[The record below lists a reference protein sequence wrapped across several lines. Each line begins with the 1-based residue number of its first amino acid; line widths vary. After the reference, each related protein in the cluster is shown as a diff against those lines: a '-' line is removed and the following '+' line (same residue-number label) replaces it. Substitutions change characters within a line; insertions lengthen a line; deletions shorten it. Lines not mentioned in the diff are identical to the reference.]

1 MLLLELLLLLKLLLL
16 LELLLLL
23 LLLLLLSLPERS
35 IHAGHRLLR
44 LHLLRLLM
52 RGVSGRVRRVLGD
65 GHEDGHVLGARGH
78 AARPHRGGLGA
89 TSIAAAADH
98 GRRVHDGLLLLRRHL
113 LELRLR
119 LQLAHDEAGLLLV
132 LLLELMRL
140 LRWELLLLHGKAT
153 DGHLLL
159 LLRVWGKER

>member
-1 MLLLELLLLLKLLLL
+1 M
-16 LELLLLL
+16 
-23 LLLLLLSLPERS
+23 
-35 IHAGHRLLR
+35 
-44 LHLLRLLM
+44 
-52 RGVSGRVRRVLGD
+52 SGRVRRVLGD

-159 LLRVWGKER
+159 LLRVWGKERYTRRWCGKPVSLVPTHTCNAIIRINNNKGGGRMIENRDYLLAPPPT

>member
-16 LELLLLL
+16 LELEL

-35 IHAGHRLLR
+35 VHAGHRLLR
-44 LHLLRLLM
+44 LHLLRH
-52 RGVSGRVRRVLGD
+52 GVGGRVRRVLGD

-98 GRRVHDGLLLLRRHL
+98 GRRVHDRLRRWHLL

-119 LQLAHDEAGLLLV
+119 LQLAHDEAGLLL
-132 LLLELMRL
+132 ELMG
-140 LRWELLLLHGKAT
+140 LLLLHGKAT

-159 LLRVWGKER
+159 LMWGKER